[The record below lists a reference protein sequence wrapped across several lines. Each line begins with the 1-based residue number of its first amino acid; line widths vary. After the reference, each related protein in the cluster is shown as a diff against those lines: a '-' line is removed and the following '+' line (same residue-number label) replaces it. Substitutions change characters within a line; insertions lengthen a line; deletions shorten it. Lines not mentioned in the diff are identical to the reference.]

1 MRTYAQ
7 SVDILRPPEEEAA
20 GGRAARLPERVGRER
35 LGQVAAARTAWSAFG
50 LTAVIAAGSI
60 VVGFVD
66 DATLW
71 MRKGATT

>member
-1 MRTYAQ
+1 
-7 SVDILRPPEEEAA
+7 
-20 GGRAARLPERVGRER
+20 
-35 LGQVAAARTAWSAFG
+35 VAAARTAWSAFG